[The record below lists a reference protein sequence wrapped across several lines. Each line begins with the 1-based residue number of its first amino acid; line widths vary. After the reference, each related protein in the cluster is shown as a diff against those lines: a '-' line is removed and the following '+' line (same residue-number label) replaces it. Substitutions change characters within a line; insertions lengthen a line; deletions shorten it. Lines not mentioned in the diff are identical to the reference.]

1 MENENIVIKGDSKSG
16 VANACSRILLIV
28 ESSRSK
34 MDQTHFIS
42 IPLNSKDM
50 QEAQMTFRKDVIE
63 LIHEKKSEKSHFTNN
78 SHSVIDDSIFQTPSL
93 LHLTIGTLSLM
104 GKCAIRKPLNF
115 AVFSFLLE
123 LSIYNAGFI
132 LVYQKVAFQ
141 TFLLNGTICKSIHLI

>member
-115 AVFSFLLE
+115 AVFWALTSDLFAQWD
-123 LSIYNAGFI
+123 NF
-132 LVYQKVAFQ
+132 
-141 TFLLNGTICKSIHLI
+141 

>member
-93 LHLTIGTLSLM
+93 LHLTIGILSLM

-115 AVFSFLLE
+115 AVFSL
-123 LSIYNAGFI
+123 
-132 LVYQKVAFQ
+132 Q
-141 TFLLNGTICKSIHLI
+141 TFLLNGTIFKSIHLI